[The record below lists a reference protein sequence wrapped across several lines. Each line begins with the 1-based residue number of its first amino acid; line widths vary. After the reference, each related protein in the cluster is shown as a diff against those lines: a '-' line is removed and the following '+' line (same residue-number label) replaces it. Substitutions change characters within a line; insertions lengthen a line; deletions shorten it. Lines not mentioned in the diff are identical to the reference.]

1 MHLPKDGVEYARIS
15 ITNLPDAATIEASL
29 DRATWSPVVEVDGE
43 HTFLLRGPQA
53 LSSDG
58 HLVSATKTDLWV
70 RITGL
75 PEVVVRKAGTIYLD

>member
-15 ITNLPDAATIEASL
+15 ISNLPDAATVEASL

-43 HTFLLRGPQA
+43 KAFLLRGPQA
-53 LSSDG
+53 ESTDG
-58 HLVSATKTDLWV
+58 HPVAVTKTDLWV

-75 PEVVVRKAGTIYLD
+75 PEVVIRKAGTIYLD